1 MSPNG
6 QPNLPEPQ
14 ALEHLTQLPRP
25 VYGHRQTLPNIV
37 LGYRH
42 AHPWGQLSHA
52 IGGVLEVHTDDSFY
66 LVPPQRA
73 VWVPAQVQHRVSCA
87 DDTHLRSLYLEHAP
101 SDWST
106 TQCRVLAINPLLR
119 ELIRTFSELPVHYD
133 LQGADGRLVQVLVDQ
148 LQAAAEQHLM
158 LPLPHDSRLR
168 ALCAHLQA
176 QPDASTG
183 LNDWALREGVSEKT
197 LSRLFQRETGLSFR
211 LWRQRMRLLSA
222 LPALERGERVTDV
235 ALACGYDS
243 LSAFIAAFGK
253 QFGLPPGAFF
263 RTQSTEIATHEALSD
278 GTR

>member
-6 QPNLPEPQ
+6 QPTQPEPQ

-25 VYGHRQTLPNIV
+25 VYGHIQTLPNIV

-52 IGGVLEVHTDDSFY
+52 IGGVLEVHTDDGFY

-73 VWVPAQVQHRVSCA
+73 VWVPAHVPHRVSCSGE
-87 DDTHLRSLYLEHAP
+87 TCLRSLYLEHAP
-101 SDWST
+101 RDWSPA
-106 TQCRVLAINPLLR
+106 QCRVVAINPLLR

-133 LQGADGRLVQVLVDQ
+133 PGGADGRLVQVLVDQ
-148 LQAAAEQHLM
+148 LAVACEQQLM
-158 LPLPHDSRLR
+158 LPMPHDSRLR

-176 QPDASTG
+176 QPDAPTG

-222 LPALERGERVTDV
+222 LPPLERGERVTDV

-253 QFGLPPGAFF
+253 QFGQPPGAFF
-263 RTQSTEIATHEALSD
+263 RHHSNDTDEASAD
-278 GTR
+278 ETP

>member
-6 QPNLPEPQ
+6 HSTLPEPQ
-14 ALEHLTQLPRP
+14 ALEHLTRLPRP
-25 VYGHRQTLPNIV
+25 VYGHVQALPNIV

-42 AHPWGQLSHA
+42 AHPWGQLSYA
-52 IGGVLEVHTDDSFY
+52 IDGVLQVHTDHGFY

-73 VWVPAQVQHRVSCA
+73 VWVPAQLQHRVSCPA
-87 DDTHLRSLYLEHAP
+87 NTCLRSLYLEQAP
-101 SDWST
+101 ADWAA
-106 TQCRVLAINPLLR
+106 TQCRVITISPLVR

-133 LQGADGRLVQVLVDQ
+133 AQGADGRLVQVLLDQ
-148 LQAAAEQHLM
+148 MALAEEQHLM
-158 LPLPHDSRLR
+158 LPLPQNSHLR
-168 ALCAHLQA
+168 ALCSHLQA
-176 QPDASTG
+176 EPDAATG
-183 LNDWALREGVSEKT
+183 LVDWAAQAGVSEKT

-263 RTQSTEIATHEALSD
+263 RSRSGTEQPPRNPKETFE
-278 GTR
+278 

>member
-6 QPNLPEPQ
+6 QPPLLEPQ
-14 ALEHLTQLPRP
+14 ALEHLQRLPRP
-25 VYGHRQTLPNIV
+25 VYGHVQTLPNIV

-42 AHPWGQLSHA
+42 THPWGQLSYA
-52 IGGVLEVHTDDSFY
+52 IGGVLQVHTDNGFY

-73 VWVPAQVQHRVSCA
+73 VWIPPQVQHRVSCPG
-87 DDTHLRSLYLEHAP
+87 DTCLRSLYLQHAP
-101 SDWST
+101 ASWSSK
-106 TQCRVLAINPLLR
+106 QCRVIAINPLLR

-133 LQGADGRLVQVLVDQ
+133 SNGADGRLVRVLLDQ
-148 LQAAAEQHLM
+148 LVTAPEQQLM
-158 LPLPHDSRLR
+158 LPLPQHPRLR
-168 ALCAHLQA
+168 ALCNHLQA

-183 LNDWALREGVSEKT
+183 LSDWAVQTGVSEKT

-243 LSAFIAAFGK
+243 LSAFIAAFGR
-253 QFGLPPGAFF
+253 QFGLPPGAFV
-263 RTQSTEIATHEALSD
+263 RARMDAQQAP
-278 GTR
+278 